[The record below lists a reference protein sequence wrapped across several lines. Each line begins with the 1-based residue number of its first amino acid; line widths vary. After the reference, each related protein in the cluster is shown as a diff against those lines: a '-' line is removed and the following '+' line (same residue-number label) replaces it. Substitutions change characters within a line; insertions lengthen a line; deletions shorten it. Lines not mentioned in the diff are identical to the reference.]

1 MSSKQLLL
9 RQAPKL
15 LVVCC
20 ELLDSMPS
28 VYNHRKA
35 EPQPALYLLPDGSLE
50 LGCDVTEH
58 GRHAK
63 GVTGCFV
70 TRRHGLMIPA
80 PPHRAGPHLPD
91 FSPQRGV
98 RICYLRASLC
108 TSLHVETAAQAGRSR
123 TVSAQT
129 ANLFPIGIRSII
141 GPLAKVVQSEIDAAL
156 VSGLLVATAAL
167 DAFRL
172 HRSPRT

>member
-1 MSSKQLLL
+1 M
-9 RQAPKL
+9 
-15 LVVCC
+15 
-20 ELLDSMPS
+20 
-28 VYNHRKA
+28 
-35 EPQPALYLLPDGSLE
+35 
-50 LGCDVTEH
+50 
-58 GRHAK
+58 
-63 GVTGCFV
+63 
-70 TRRHGLMIPA
+70 
-80 PPHRAGPHLPD
+80 
-91 FSPQRGV
+91 
-98 RICYLRASLC
+98 
-108 TSLHVETAAQAGRSR
+108 ETAAQAGRSR